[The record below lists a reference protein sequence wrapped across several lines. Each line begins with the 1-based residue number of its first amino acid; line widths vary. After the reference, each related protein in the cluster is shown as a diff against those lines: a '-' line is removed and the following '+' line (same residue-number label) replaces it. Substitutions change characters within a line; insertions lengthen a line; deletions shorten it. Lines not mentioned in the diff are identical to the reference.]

1 MKQCPNCGLYSP
13 DTATRCDCSYN
24 FEKAEL
30 EDKSRKVN
38 KGAWKWNVMVNVLL
52 VLGLILA
59 TGIGIALKETIMSY
73 MRRFW

>member
-13 DTATRCDCSYN
+13 EIATKCDCSYG

-30 EDKSRKVN
+30 DDKSRKVN

-52 VLGLILA
+52 ILGLILA
-59 TGIGIALKETIMSY
+59 TAIGIGLKETIMSY
-73 MRRFW
+73 IR